1 MVTQKKTLVLLD
13 AHAIIHRAY
22 HALPQFTTRD
32 GFPTGAV
39 YGFVSM
45 ILKIIDDFHPD
56 YIVAAYDLPKPTFRH
71 ETFEGYKGT
80 RKETDEELKMQIGIT
95 RTFCELFSI
104 PIYDS
109 PGFEADDILG
119 TIAEKTKDEK
129 DLSLVIASGD
139 MDTLQLVEGK
149 RVRVFTL
156 KRGLSDTIIYDEKA
170 VRDRFGFAPPLIV
183 DYKALR
189 GDPSD
194 NIPGIRGIGEKTA
207 LFLVNTFGTIEE
219 IYRLLEEKGD
229 EYFLS
234 KGATKRQVKL
244 LREGKDDAEFS
255 KILATIRRDAPIDFH
270 LPSSLWF
277 DRVRVEEV
285 IRFFQKY
292 EFRSLPQRFLKTLE
306 KLGVE
311 NSSSGQNS
319 SEQSEVF
326 DERGL
331 HELSTMLHLID
342 SDYTEP
348 SRDDILNY
356 TGERTFSSARI
367 KLETELRSLPRVE
380 QLFLNVEKPLISI
393 VEEMEQTGILL
404 NTPFLENL
412 SHRYHEEL
420 KKLEEKIYEI
430 AGESFNI
437 KSPKQLSEIL
447 FEKMKLSTK
456 GIKKSKSGSYSTNVD
471 NLKKLE
477 GENEI
482 IPLIIE
488 YRELQKLLSTYIDV
502 LPEMVKEDGRIH
514 AEFLQNGTS
523 TGRFS
528 SRNPNLQNIPTRTGL
543 GRAIREAFIAP
554 KGKQLVSFDYSQIE
568 LRILALLSED
578 EGLKEV
584 FRRGGDIHRAVAARI
599 AGISEEEVDREMR
612 RKAKVVNFGILY
624 GMGIRSLEK
633 EMGTTKQEAQM
644 FYEGFFTQ
652 FPKAG
657 EFLEATKRF
666 AHEHGYTETLFG
678 RRRQFRDINSKLPY
692 IRAMAERMALNA
704 PIQGTAAD
712 IIKTAMVHIYQKF
725 ITQFPET
732 KLLLQIHDEIIYE
745 VPEKDLEVFIKKAK
759 DEMEHI
765 LERSYLKHEP
775 DIPLL
780 VHVAFGLHWGEL
792 K

>member
-1 MVTQKKTLVLLD
+1 MSKQKKTLVLLD

-71 ETFEGYKGT
+71 EAFDGYKGT

-95 RTFCELFSI
+95 KKFCEFFSI
-104 PIYDS
+104 PIYEQA
-109 PGFEADDILG
+109 GFEADDILG
-119 TIAEKTKDEK
+119 TIAEQTREEK
-129 DLSLVIASGD
+129 DLSLIIASGD

-156 KRGLSDTIIYDEKA
+156 KRGLNDTVVYDEDA
-170 VRDRFGFAPPLIV
+170 VRERFGFAPPLIV

-194 NIPGIRGIGEKTA
+194 NIPGVKGIGDKTA
-207 LFLVNTFGTIEE
+207 RFLVSTFGTIEE
-219 IYRLLEEKGD
+219 IYRLLDEKGE

-234 KGATKRQVKL
+234 KGATKRMVKL
-244 LREGKDDAEFS
+244 LKEGKDDAEFS
-255 KILATIRRDAPIDFH
+255 KILATIRRDAPIEFH

-285 IRFFQKY
+285 IQFFQKY

-311 NSSSGQNS
+311 HSSQQEERKG
-319 SEQSEVF
+319 EEEEVSP
-326 DERGL
+326 RL
-331 HELSTMLHLID
+331 LRELSTMLHLID
-342 SDYTEP
+342 SDYIEP
-348 SRDDILNY
+348 GRDDILDY
-356 TGERTFSSARI
+356 TGERTLSSARG
-367 KLETELRSLPRVE
+367 KLEAELKALPKVE
-380 QLFLNVEKPLISI
+380 QLFLNVEKPLIPI
-393 VEEMEQTGILL
+393 VEEMERTGISV
-404 NTPFLENL
+404 NVPFLNEL
-412 SHRYHEEL
+412 SKRYHKEL
-420 KKLEEKIYEI
+420 KKLEEHIFEK
-430 AGESFNI
+430 AGGEFNI
-437 KSPKQLSEIL
+437 KSPKQLSEVL
-447 FEKMKLSTK
+447 FEKMNLPTK
-456 GIKKSKSGSYSTNVD
+456 GIKKSKSGSYSTNID

-477 GENEI
+477 DENDI

-528 SRNPNLQNIPTRTGL
+528 SRNPNLQNIPTRTEL
-543 GRAIREAFIAP
+543 GRAIREAFIAL

-568 LRILALLSED
+568 LRILALLSGD
-578 EGLKEV
+578 DGLKEV

-678 RRRQFRDINSKLPY
+678 RRRQFRY
-692 IRAMAERMALNA
+692 
-704 PIQGTAAD
+704 
-712 IIKTAMVHIYQKF
+712 
-725 ITQFPET
+725 
-732 KLLLQIHDEIIYE
+732 
-745 VPEKDLEVFIKKAK
+745 
-759 DEMEHI
+759 
-765 LERSYLKHEP
+765 
-775 DIPLL
+775 
-780 VHVAFGLHWGEL
+780 
-792 K
+792 